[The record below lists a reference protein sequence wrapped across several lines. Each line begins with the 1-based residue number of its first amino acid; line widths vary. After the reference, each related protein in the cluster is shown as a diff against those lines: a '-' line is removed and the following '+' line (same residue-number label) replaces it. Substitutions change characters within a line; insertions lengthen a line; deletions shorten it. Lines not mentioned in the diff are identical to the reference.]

1 MKRFI
6 ALEMGFQIVIF
17 NYVSVFFASHN
28 VLIPAGDII
37 DIEKSIEVS
46 ILDRVCIN

>member
-6 ALEMGFQIVIF
+6 TLEMGFQIVIF
-17 NYVSVFFASHN
+17 NYMSVFFASHN
-28 VLIPAGDII
+28 LLIPAGDIL
-37 DIEKSIEVS
+37 DIEKPIEVS

>member
-6 ALEMGFQIVIF
+6 TLEMGFQIVIF

-37 DIEKSIEVS
+37 DIE
-46 ILDRVCIN
+46 